1 MKRFVL
7 LLSVQLTVQSFPTA
21 YIDKFMDFLAD
32 RLDHSPHL
40 QFYLHWCREL
50 LVQHGPLLKKSSMP
64 LMAAIKNLQKS
75 VAQRQ
80 SDLGQMYAV
89 LREIPTVYRSIIT

>member
-1 MKRFVL
+1 MKQFIL
-7 LLSVQLTVQSFPTA
+7 ILSVQLTIQSFPTA
-21 YIDKFMDFLAD
+21 YLEKFMDFLAD

-40 QFYLHWCREL
+40 QFYVHWSREL
-50 LVQHGPLLKKSSMP
+50 LVQHGPLLKRSSMP

-80 SDLGQMYAV
+80 SDLGQMYAH
-89 LREIPTVYRSIIT
+89 LQPKKLTIEIKKE